1 MSYTPGMMSYDNRA
15 EQVAASIR
23 DKILSRELTDPL
35 PPSRVWC
42 RELEVGRPTL
52 LAALKI
58 LEHAGF
64 LHMTARGAK
73 IARSRKKSKTGSTAK
88 PSPSPAKNHAARPHW
103 KARFLYYGRNY
114 KEIQQGSKWFLA
126 LSWALQRHDIRLAL
140 ERCNAVRLTAVATN
154 KASHE
159 ELCFLQSLPAPYQS
173 LFVQHGK
180 PAVIVGY
187 AGQDVALPYV
197 TPDLSNSTRHAVLR
211 LLRRGFR
218 RLVIINLAAREEG
231 VTRSIDSFLTACA
244 DWPHQPV
251 SAEVVRVWNDLESQ
265 RSVIRRLAART
276 KKPCGFII
284 FSPVS
289 VGMLITALLE
299 RGISIPKEAEI
310 VALEYTHGEISFSAP
325 VTLYEF
331 PAQRFAKTI
340 SSICLHYFESGE
352 LPNAGKIV
360 DLDPPQ
366 EL

>member
-1 MSYTPGMMSYDNRA
+1 MSYDNRA

-35 PPSRVWC
+35 PASRVWC
-42 RELEVGRPTL
+42 RELDVGRPTL

-58 LEHAGF
+58 LEHAG
-64 LHMTARGAK
+64 LLRMTARGAK
-73 IARSRKKSKTGSTAK
+73 IARGRKKSKPDAMAK
-88 PSPSPAKNHAARPHW
+88 PRSLPVKSQAVRPHW

-126 LSWALQRHDIRLAL
+126 LSWALQRHDIRLVL

-154 KASHE
+154 TASHD

-173 LFVQHGK
+173 LFVQHSK

-187 AGQDVALPYV
+187 AGPDIALPYL
-197 TPDLSNSTRHAVLR
+197 TTDLSSSTRHAALR

-218 RLVIINLAAREEG
+218 RLVLINLAAREEG
-231 VTRSIDSFLTACA
+231 VTRSIESFQSACA

-251 SAEVVRVWNDLESQ
+251 STEVVRVWNDLESQ
-265 RSVIRRLAART
+265 RNAIRRLAART
-276 KKPCGFII
+276 KEPCGFII

-289 VGMLITALLE
+289 VGMLVSALLE

-331 PAQRFAKTI
+331 PAQRFAKAI
-340 SSICLHYFESGE
+340 STICLHYFETGA
-352 LPNAGKIV
+352 LPPAGKTV
-360 DLDPPQ
+360 ELDPPQ